1 MTKRRILSIVILTS
15 VVLGLTACT
24 LLQPPEGDVEP
35 DAGMEG
41 AIDVVTEQ
49 VLPDAV
55 PEGATYNCLRMDEP
69 IPPGSVVE
77 EDAPAGAS
85 TQSVVSPKA
94 ITVGEESFFFFLDLG
109 PGTYYE
115 HPVKYIL
122 VSKNGGYQVMDAKWW
137 PKINGETPAQF
148 VDDDPD
154 PDYIIA
160 GNATFS
166 PGTGMVMEFDFL
178 RRVLQAR
185 EGFIIVQGLMPAEN
199 LYSDAVATYMNGVN
213 FFNAYKSTYSVLD
226 GLVQGQADNV
236 LDKIDDMVADKLN
249 PITIYIIAHGGVDGV
264 SLGGVW
270 VTAQSFRNKMAAHPS
285 TLFNFLLGSCHSG
298 SFMDNLETLDNVR
311 VIQTACT
318 SEGGATPDWDNAGG
332 LTDYNTEDSG
342 SEWTSSVLRAA
353 EIIVGDSAKWT
364 EIQNLASTYSVPV
377 TSVLL
382 DVAGRGALG
391 NYSSLGLTQNL
402 DLSNRTGH
410 TEPQIYRSWG
420 LLWLVPIIPFL

>member
-1 MTKRRILSIVILTS
+1 
-15 VVLGLTACT
+15 
-24 LLQPPEGDVEP
+24 
-35 DAGMEG
+35 
-41 AIDVVTEQ
+41 
-49 VLPDAV
+49 V

-137 PKINGETPAQF
+137 PKINGETPDQF

-160 GNATFS
+160 GNAAFS

-270 VTAQSFRNKMAAHPS
+270 VTAQSFRNKMAAHPT

>member
-1 MTKRRILSIVILTS
+1 MMKRRILVLT
-15 VVLGLTACT
+15 VLTGLLLGLTACT
-24 LLQPPEGDVEP
+24 LLQPPESP
-35 DAGMEG
+35 DEVDTGMED
-41 AIDVVTEQ
+41 AIGVVTEQ

-55 PEGATYNCLRMDEP
+55 PPGATYNCLRMDEP

-85 TQSVVSPKA
+85 TQSMVSPKA

-137 PKINGETPAQF
+137 PKINGETPDQF

-154 PDYIIA
+154 PDYIVA
-160 GNATFS
+160 GNSTFS
-166 PGTGMVMEFDFL
+166 PGADLVMEFDFL
-178 RRVLQAR
+178 RRALQQR
-185 EGFIIVQGLMPAEN
+185 EGFIIVQGLMPHEN

-213 FFNAYKSTYSVLD
+213 FFNAYKSTFSVLD

-236 LDKIDDMVADKLN
+236 LDKIDDMVDDKLN
-249 PITIYIIAHGGVDGV
+249 PITIYIIAHGGIDGV

-270 VTAQSFRNKMAAHPS
+270 VTAQSFRNKMAAHPT

-311 VIQTACT
+311 VIQTACDAD
-318 SEGGATPDWDNAGG
+318 GGATPDWDNAGG

-353 EIIVGDSAKWT
+353 EIIVGDSDKWG
-364 EIQNLASTYSVPV
+364 EIQSLASTYSVPV

-420 LLWLVPIIPFL
+420 LWLVPIFPFL